1 MTLGLS
7 YYLCISL
14 WPLCLCGEI
23 SSGDTTMNHGFIK
36 LNRTTETLELL
47 KDPNAFTLLTVIA
60 LRARRT
66 DAFNTHNLASGQALI
81 GDYTNCGLTHRQYRT
96 AQERLA
102 HWGLATFRPTSRGTV
117 ATLVDASVY
126 DINAADGDKQTT
138 NARQT
143 DDKQTTTNK
152 KEKKEKKEK
161 NYPADSVEWRLA
173 EMLLDLILEA
183 KPDFRRPDLNRWAVE
198 IDRMIRLDGRRPE
211 RIEAVIR
218 WCRADAFWQSN
229 ILSTAKLR
237 KHFDRLELQM
247 GRDTPQ
253 ESLREQVA
261 RLQREDML

>member
-1 MTLGLS
+1 
-7 YYLCISL
+7 
-14 WPLCLCGEI
+14 
-23 SSGDTTMNHGFIK
+23 MNHGFIK

-66 DAFNTHNLASGQALI
+66 DAFNTHNLKPGEALL
-81 GDYTNCGLTHRQYRT
+81 GDHANYGLTRRQYRS
-96 AQERLA
+96 AIRRLKRY
-102 HWGLATFRPTSRGTV
+102 GLAGFRPTARGTV
-117 ATLVDASVY
+117 ATLMGTTIY
-126 DINAADGDKQTT
+126 DINAPEGGQPKANEGP
-138 NARQT
+138 ARDQ
-143 DDKQTTTNK
+143 QGATNK

-161 NYPADSVEWRLA
+161 NYPADSVERRLA
-173 EMLLDLILEA
+173 EVLLDLILEA

-198 IDRMIRLDGRRPE
+198 IDRMIRLDGRTPE

-229 ILSTAKLR
+229 ILSTTKLR

-247 GRDTPQ
+247 GRDAPQ

>member
-1 MTLGLS
+1 
-7 YYLCISL
+7 
-14 WPLCLCGEI
+14 
-23 SSGDTTMNHGFIK
+23 MNHGFIK

-66 DAFNTHNLASGQALI
+66 DAFNTHNLKPGEALLGDHAS
-81 GDYTNCGLTHRQYRT
+81 YGLTRQQYRS
-96 AQERLA
+96 ARRRLDR
-102 HWGLATFRPTSRGTV
+102 WGLAAFKPTVGGTV
-117 ATLVDASVY
+117 ARLLHDQVY
-126 DINAADGDKQTT
+126 DVNMLPRQPSDNHETTVPQPRGNRRATT
-138 NARQT
+138 N
-143 DDKQTTTNK
+143 
-152 KEKKEKKEK
+152 KKEKKEK
-161 NYPADSVEWRLA
+161 NYPADSVERRLA
-173 EMLLDLILEA
+173 EVLLDLILEA

-237 KHFDRLELQM
+237 KHVDRLELQM
-247 GRDTPQ
+247 GRDAPQ